1 MAYNVLTGTIM
12 TPPSTQIIPY
22 EVSSPAIISGNL
34 STSDGSSVINVPRV
48 SNATNNA
55 ILTNVNGDANSLI
68 CEGNFTFDGS
78 TANITGHL
86 TASSAISASVFYGD
100 GSKLTGVVT
109 GSSTSDTMTVRGV
122 GSGNNTLSAGFN
134 YATTTFDS
142 PAIWSLPT
150 NLSVGDVVRVKVG
163 AGVSA
168 ANYLTIAGQGG
179 HTIDGVASVR
189 LESPF
194 GAVSLIYVA
203 SGSYRIF

>member
-12 TPPSTQIIPY
+12 TPPSTRIIPY
-22 EVSSPAIISGNL
+22 ESASPAIISGNL
-34 STSDGSSVINVPRV
+34 STSDGASVVNVPRI

-55 ILTNVNGDANSLI
+55 ILTNVNGDANSLV
-68 CEGNFTFDGS
+68 CESNFTFDGS
-78 TANITGHL
+78 TAIVTGHL

-100 GSKLTGVVT
+100 GSKLSGIVT
-109 GSSTSDTMTVRGV
+109 GSSASDSMTVRGI
-122 GSGNNTLSAGFN
+122 GDGNNTLSAGFN

-142 PAIWSLPT
+142 PATWFLPV
-150 NLSVGDVVRVKVG
+150 NLSVGDVVRVKVS

-168 ANYLTIAGQGG
+168 GNHLTIAAQGG
-179 HTIDGVASVR
+179 HNIDGVGAVR
-189 LESPF
+189 LESPY